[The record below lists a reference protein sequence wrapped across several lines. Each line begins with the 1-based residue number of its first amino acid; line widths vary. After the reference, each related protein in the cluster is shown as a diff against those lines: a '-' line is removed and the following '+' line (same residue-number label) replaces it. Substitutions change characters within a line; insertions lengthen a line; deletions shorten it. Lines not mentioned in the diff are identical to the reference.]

1 MSVIFQLF
9 CADDLTQLAPE
20 QLEALKMTVSHALN
34 TDRDVLDSIKDRA
47 YEVFRQLEQ
56 NRNPSQQLISTDAS
70 KGMLLQ
76 LFSEADLHGLTA
88 QDLDILK
95 MAIICEI
102 THSPAALQVVQTKAY
117 ALFTMYTGRQPGG
130 SDAFYQHIP

>member
-9 CADDLTQLAPE
+9 CAADLTKLAPE

-34 TDRDVLDSIKDRA
+34 TDRDVLDPVKDRA
-47 YEVFRQLEQ
+47 YEVFRQLAS
-56 NRNPSQQLISTDAS
+56 RDPAQQLISTDAS

-76 LFSEADLHGLTA
+76 LFSEVELHGLSA

-102 THSPAALQVVQTKAY
+102 THSPAALQVVKTKAY
-117 ALFTMYTGRQPGG
+117 ALFTMYTQQPPVG

>member
-9 CADDLTQLAPE
+9 CAADLQKLAPE
-20 QLEALKMTVSHALN
+20 QLEALKMTVSYALN
-34 TDRDVLDSIKDRA
+34 TDREVLDPVKDRA
-47 YEVFRQLEQ
+47 YEVFRQLA
-56 NRNPSQQLISTDAS
+56 NRDPAQRLISIDAS

-76 LFSEADLHGLTA
+76 FFSEAELHGLSA

-102 THSPAALQVVQTKAY
+102 THSPAALQVVQAKAY
-117 ALFTMYTGRQPGG
+117 ALFRTYTRQQPAG
-130 SDAFYQHIP
+130 SDAFYQHI